1 MDYELSSLED
11 PLVHK
16 MECAGRSNTP
26 SNMPSPTSSSESDYT
41 DTREVASIKMIP
53 EQKEGSF
60 KTINVREEYRDNNE
74 IKIQTIYY
82 ERITENSVSKLKMYK
97 IEYFDQN
104 GNLSKIQN
112 YYTPKFLNKWL

>member
-1 MDYELSSLED
+1 
-11 PLVHK
+11 
-16 MECAGRSNTP
+16 MECGGRSNTP

-41 DTREVASIKMIP
+41 DTREVASCKMIP

-74 IKIQTIYY
+74 IKIRTIYY

-104 GNLSKIQN
+104 GNLSKIKN
-112 YYTPKFLNKWL
+112 YYTPKFLS